1 MSFNMDIDLNTV
13 EEVSGG
19 AIPAGEYPAQIEEAE
34 LKDTKD
40 GTGKYI
46 RTQWSITGE
55 KLQNRKFWFNF
66 NIVNKNEQAVR
77 IGLGQLKSMIL
88 ASGATTT
95 KVTDASQIV
104 GLECLVKL
112 KVVTDSYGESNE
124 VTAFKKLSGDVLP
137 AGATSEIPLGA
148 DGKPVF

>member
-46 RTQWSITGE
+46 RTQWSITGD

-66 NIVNKNEQAVR
+66 NIVNKNDQAVR

-112 KVVTDSYGESNE
+112 KVTTDSYGESNE
-124 VTAFKKLSGDVLP
+124 VTAFKKLSGDTLP
-137 AGATSEIPLGA
+137 SGTTEIPLGA
-148 DGKPVF
+148 DGKPIF

>member
-46 RTQWSITGE
+46 RTQWSITGD

-66 NIVNKNEQAVR
+66 NIVNKNDQAVR

-112 KVVTDSYGESNE
+112 KVVSDSYGESNE
-124 VTAFKKLSGDVLP
+124 VTAFKKLTGDALPSG
-137 AGATSEIPLGA
+137 TTEIPLGA

>member
-46 RTQWSITGE
+46 RTQWSITGDTHA
-55 KLQNRKFWFNF
+55 NRKFWFNF
-66 NIVNKNEQAVR
+66 NIVNKNDQAVR
-77 IGLGQLKSMIL
+77 IGLGNLKSMII

-124 VTAFKKLSGDVLP
+124 VTTFKKLKGDVLP
-137 AGATSEIPLGA
+137 EGVQAEIPKGA

>member
-1 MSFNMDIDLNTV
+1 MSFRMDIDLNTV
-13 EEVSGG
+13 EEVGGG

-66 NIVNKNEQAVR
+66 NIVNKNDMAVK

-95 KVTDASQIV
+95 KVTDPSQIV

-112 KVVTDSYGESNE
+112 KVTTDSYGESNE

-137 AGATSEIPLGA
+137 SGTTEIPLGA